1 MKQAK
6 TIFVSGILFSLLLVA
21 LISYSGQLGYRYYQS
36 LNISGSEMTSWVLDC
51 RDKRKL
57 FGMIEVVDVERW
69 CISNAP
75 IDDNVRGI
83 DMGSKGEIS
92 KDKGGTPRE
101 KINDESPSYGNPS
114 GEETSSVSYLPYLI
128 TGLLIL
134 LGWWLWKRRRPS
146 KKQSEEGELD
156 IEDHSLVTSD
166 NASMQ
171 INRTVHPLPASA
183 IRKQLIQFEA
193 ALPPYKRRRP
203 TETLSTWAKR
213 IELDASLLTYL
224 ETRYDDGNISP
235 QRERAFTQQLDEYL
249 LRTQKESNS

>member
-36 LNISGSEMTSWVLDC
+36 LNISGSEMTSWVTDC
-51 RDKRKL
+51 HDKRKFL
-57 FGMIEVVDVERW
+57 GIFEVTDVDFWCGDAPYEEPEGNGPDGAMIDSEED
-69 CISNAP
+69 S
-75 IDDNVRGI
+75 
-83 DMGSKGEIS
+83 
-92 KDKGGTPRE
+92 GGTPKER
-101 KINDESPSYGNPS
+101 INDQSPSYGNSS
-114 GEETSSVSYLPYLI
+114 GEETSSVSYLPYMI

-134 LGWWLWKRRRPS
+134 LGWWLWKKRRPS

-156 IEDHSLVTSD
+156 IVDHSLVTSD

-203 TETLSTWAKR
+203 YETLSTWAKR

-224 ETRYDDGNISP
+224 QTRYDDGNISP
-235 QRERAFTQQLDEYL
+235 QRERAFIQQLDEYL

>member
-21 LISYSGQLGYRYYQS
+21 LISYSSQLGYRYYQS
-36 LNISGSEMTSWVLDC
+36 LDISGSEITSWVTDC
-51 RDKRKL
+51 HDKRKFL
-57 FGMIEVVDVERW
+57 GIFEVTDVDFWCGDAPYEEPEGNGPDGAMIDSEED
-69 CISNAP
+69 S
-75 IDDNVRGI
+75 
-83 DMGSKGEIS
+83 
-92 KDKGGTPRE
+92 GGTPKER
-101 KINDESPSYGNPS
+101 INDQSPSYGNPL
-114 GEETSSVSYLPYLI
+114 GEETSSVSYLPYMI

-134 LGWWLWKRRRPS
+134 LGWWLWKKRRPS

-203 TETLSTWAKR
+203 YETLSTWAKR

-224 ETRYDDGNISP
+224 QTRYDDGNISP

>member
-6 TIFVSGILFSLLLVA
+6 TIFVSGILLSLLLVA

-36 LNISGSEMTSWVLDC
+36 LDISGSEITSWVTDC
-51 RDKRKL
+51 HDKRKFL
-57 FGMIEVVDVERW
+57 GIFEVTDVDFWCGDAPYEEPEGNGPDGAMIDSEED
-69 CISNAP
+69 S
-75 IDDNVRGI
+75 
-83 DMGSKGEIS
+83 
-92 KDKGGTPRE
+92 GGTPKER
-101 KINDESPSYGNPS
+101 INDQSPSYGNPS
-114 GEETSSVSYLPYLI
+114 GEETSSVSYLPYMI

-134 LGWWLWKRRRPS
+134 LGWWLWKKRRPS
-146 KKQSEEGELD
+146 KKQSEEGELV
-156 IEDHSLVTSD
+156 IEDHSLVISD

-235 QRERAFTQQLDEYL
+235 QREEAFTQQLDEYL
-249 LRTQKESNS
+249 LRIQKESNS

>member
-36 LNISGSEMTSWVLDC
+36 LDISGSEITSWVTDC
-51 RDKRKL
+51 HDKRKFL
-57 FGMIEVVDVERW
+57 EIFEVTDVDFWCGDAPYEEPEGNGPDGAMIDSEDE
-69 CISNAP
+69 S
-75 IDDNVRGI
+75 
-83 DMGSKGEIS
+83 
-92 KDKGGTPRE
+92 GGTPKERI
-101 KINDESPSYGNPS
+101 KDQSPSYGNSS
-114 GEETSSVSYLPYLI
+114 GEETSSVSYLPYMI

-171 INRTVHPLPASA
+171 INRTDHPLPASA

-213 IELDASLLTYL
+213 IELNASLLTYL

>member
-36 LNISGSEMTSWVLDC
+36 LDISGSEMTSWVTDC
-51 RDKRKL
+51 HDKRKFL
-57 FGMIEVVDVERW
+57 GIFEVTDVDFWCGDAPYEEPEGNGPDGAMIDSEED
-69 CISNAP
+69 S
-75 IDDNVRGI
+75 
-83 DMGSKGEIS
+83 
-92 KDKGGTPRE
+92 GGTPKER
-101 KINDESPSYGNPS
+101 INDQSPSYGNPS
-114 GEETSSVSYLPYLI
+114 GEETSSVSYLPYMI

-134 LGWWLWKRRRPS
+134 LGWWLWKKRRPS
-146 KKQSEEGELD
+146 KKQNEEGELD

-203 TETLSTWAKR
+203 YETLSTWAKR

-224 ETRYDDGNISP
+224 QTRYDDGNISP

>member
-36 LNISGSEMTSWVLDC
+36 LDISGSEITSWVTDC
-51 RDKRKL
+51 HDKRKFL
-57 FGMIEVVDVERW
+57 GIFEVMDVDFWCGEDKIIEEDWRGVELG
-69 CISNAP
+69 SSSEAP
-75 IDDNVRGI
+75 D
-83 DMGSKGEIS
+83 
-92 KDKGGTPRE
+92 DKGGTPRE

-114 GEETSSVSYLPYLI
+114 SEESNRVSYLPFII

-134 LGWWLWKRRRPS
+134 LGWWLWKKRRPS

-171 INRTVHPLPASA
+171 INRTVHPLPASS

-193 ALPPYKRRRP
+193 ALPPYKRRRQ
-203 TETLSTWAKR
+203 TETLSTWAER

>member
-36 LNISGSEMTSWVLDC
+36 LDISGSEITSWVTDC
-51 RDKRKL
+51 HDKRKFL
-57 FGMIEVVDVERW
+57 GIFEVTDVDFWCGDAPYEEPEGNGPDGAMIDSEED
-69 CISNAP
+69 S
-75 IDDNVRGI
+75 
-83 DMGSKGEIS
+83 
-92 KDKGGTPRE
+92 GGTPKER
-101 KINDESPSYGNPS
+101 INDQSPSYGNPS
-114 GEETSSVSYLPYLI
+114 GEETSSVSYLPYMI

-134 LGWWLWKRRRPS
+134 LGWWLWKKRRPS

>member
-36 LNISGSEMTSWVLDC
+36 LDISGSEITSWVTDC
-51 RDKRKL
+51 RDKRKFL
-57 FGMIEVVDVERW
+57 GIFEVTDVNFWCGDAPYEEPEGNGPDGAMIDSEDE
-69 CISNAP
+69 S
-75 IDDNVRGI
+75 
-83 DMGSKGEIS
+83 
-92 KDKGGTPRE
+92 GGTPKERIE
-101 KINDESPSYGNPS
+101 DQSPSYGNPS
-114 GEETSSVSYLPYLI
+114 GEETSSVSYLPYMI

-156 IEDHSLVTSD
+156 SEDYSLVTSD
-166 NASMQ
+166 NAPMQ

-235 QRERAFTQQLDEYL
+235 QREEAFTQQLDEYL

>member
-36 LNISGSEMTSWVLDC
+36 LDISGSEMTSWVTDC
-51 RDKRKL
+51 HDKRKFL
-57 FGMIEVVDVERW
+57 GIFEVTDVDFWCGDAPYEEPEGNGPDGAMIESEDE
-69 CISNAP
+69 S
-75 IDDNVRGI
+75 
-83 DMGSKGEIS
+83 
-92 KDKGGTPRE
+92 GGTPKERIE
-101 KINDESPSYGNPS
+101 DQSPSYGNPS
-114 GEETSSVSYLPYLI
+114 GEETSSVSYLPYMI

-134 LGWWLWKRRRPS
+134 LGWWLWKKRRPS
-146 KKQSEEGELD
+146 KKQSEAGELD

-213 IELDASLLTYL
+213 IELDASLLIYL

>member
-36 LNISGSEMTSWVLDC
+36 LDISGSEITSWVTDC
-51 RDKRKL
+51 HDKRKFL
-57 FGMIEVVDVERW
+57 GIFEVTDVDFWCGDAPYEEPEGNGPDGAMIDSEDE
-69 CISNAP
+69 S
-75 IDDNVRGI
+75 
-83 DMGSKGEIS
+83 
-92 KDKGGTPRE
+92 GGTPKERI
-101 KINDESPSYGNPS
+101 KDQSPSYGNQS
-114 GEETSSVSYLPYLI
+114 GEETSSVSYLPYII

-171 INRTVHPLPASA
+171 INRTIHPLPASA

>member
-36 LNISGSEMTSWVLDC
+36 LDISGSDITSWVTDC
-51 RDKRKL
+51 HDKRKFL
-57 FGMIEVVDVERW
+57 GIFEVTDVDFWCGDAPYEEPEGNGPDGAMIDSEEDSGSTPKER
-69 CISNAP
+69 
-75 IDDNVRGI
+75 
-83 DMGSKGEIS
+83 
-92 KDKGGTPRE
+92 
-101 KINDESPSYGNPS
+101 INDQSPSYGNPS
-114 GEETSSVSYLPYLI
+114 GEETSSVSYLPYMI
-128 TGLLIL
+128 TGLFIL
-134 LGWWLWKRRRPS
+134 LGGWLWKKRRPS

-171 INRTVHPLPASA
+171 INRTVNPLPAST

>member
-36 LNISGSEMTSWVLDC
+36 LDISGSEITSWVTDC
-51 RDKRKL
+51 HDKRKFL
-57 FGMIEVVDVERW
+57 GIFEVTDVDFWCGDAPYEEPEGNGPDGAMIDSEDESGGAPKER
-69 CISNAP
+69 I
-75 IDDNVRGI
+75 
-83 DMGSKGEIS
+83 
-92 KDKGGTPRE
+92 KDQ
-101 KINDESPSYGNPS
+101 SPSYGNPS
-114 GEETSSVSYLPYLI
+114 GEETSSVSYLPYMI

-134 LGWWLWKRRRPS
+134 LGWWLWKKRRPS
-146 KKQSEEGELD
+146 KKQSEAGELD

-193 ALPPYKRRRP
+193 ALPPYKCRRP
-203 TETLSTWAKR
+203 TETLSTWARR

-224 ETRYDDGNISP
+224 ETRYADGNISP

>member
-36 LNISGSEMTSWVLDC
+36 LNISGSEITSWVTDC
-51 RDKRKL
+51 HDKRKFL
-57 FGMIEVVDVERW
+57 GIFEVTDVDFWCGDAPYEEPEGNGPDGAMIDSEE
-69 CISNAP
+69 
-75 IDDNVRGI
+75 
-83 DMGSKGEIS
+83 GS
-92 KDKGGTPRE
+92 GGTPKER
-101 KINDESPSYGNPS
+101 INDQSPSYGNPS
-114 GEETSSVSYLPYLI
+114 GEETSSVSYLPYMI

-213 IELDASLLTYL
+213 IELDASLLIYL

>member
-6 TIFVSGILFSLLLVA
+6 MIFVSGILFSLLLVA

-36 LNISGSEMTSWVLDC
+36 LDISGSEITSWLLDC

-57 FGMIEVVDVERW
+57 FGIIEVVDVERW
-69 CISNAP
+69 CMSNAP

-101 KINDESPSYGNPS
+101 KVNDESPSYGNPS
-114 GEETSSVSYLPYLI
+114 SEESNNVSYLPYMITALI
-128 TGLLIL
+128 TL

-146 KKQSEEGELD
+146 KKQIEEEELD

-166 NASMQ
+166 NSTEQ
-171 INRTVHPLPASA
+171 INRTLHPLPASA
-183 IRKQLIQFEA
+183 IRQQLIHFEA
-193 ALPPYKRRRP
+193 ALPPQKRRRP
-203 TETLSTWAKR
+203 SETLSTWAKR
-213 IELDASLLTYL
+213 IELDASLITYL
-224 ETRYDDGNISP
+224 ETRYDNGEISP
-235 QRERAFTQQLDEYL
+235 HREEAFTRQLDAYL
-249 LRTQKESNS
+249 LRIQKESNS

>member
-6 TIFVSGILFSLLLVA
+6 TIFASGILFSLLLVA

-36 LNISGSEMTSWVLDC
+36 LDISGSDITSWVTDC
-51 RDKRKL
+51 HDKRKFL
-57 FGMIEVVDVERW
+57 GIFEVTDVDFWCGDAPYEEPEGNGPDGAMIDSEED
-69 CISNAP
+69 S
-75 IDDNVRGI
+75 
-83 DMGSKGEIS
+83 
-92 KDKGGTPRE
+92 GGTPKER
-101 KINDESPSYGNPS
+101 INDQSPSYGNPS
-114 GEETSSVSYLPYLI
+114 GEETSSVSYLPYMI
-128 TGLLIL
+128 TGLFIL
-134 LGWWLWKRRRPS
+134 LGWWLWKKRRPS

-156 IEDHSLVTSD
+156 IEDHSLVTSN

-171 INRTVHPLPASA
+171 INRTVHPLPAST

-193 ALPPYKRRRP
+193 ALPTYKRRRP

>member
-36 LNISGSEMTSWVLDC
+36 LDISESEITSWVTDC
-51 RDKRKL
+51 HDKRKFL
-57 FGMIEVVDVERW
+57 GIFEVTDVDFWCGDAPYEEPEGNGPDGAMIDSEDE
-69 CISNAP
+69 S
-75 IDDNVRGI
+75 
-83 DMGSKGEIS
+83 
-92 KDKGGTPRE
+92 GGTPKERI
-101 KINDESPSYGNPS
+101 KDQSPSYGNPS
-114 GEETSSVSYLPYLI
+114 GEEMSSVSYLPYMI

-203 TETLSTWAKR
+203 TETLSTWAIR

>member
-36 LNISGSEMTSWVLDC
+36 LDISGSEITSWVTDC
-51 RDKRKL
+51 HNKRKFL
-57 FGMIEVVDVERW
+57 GIFEVTDVDFWCGDAPYEEPEGNGPDGAMIDSEED
-69 CISNAP
+69 S
-75 IDDNVRGI
+75 
-83 DMGSKGEIS
+83 
-92 KDKGGTPRE
+92 GGTPKER
-101 KINDESPSYGNPS
+101 INDQSPSYGNPS
-114 GEETSSVSYLPYLI
+114 GEETSSVSYLPYMI

>member
-6 TIFVSGILFSLLLVA
+6 TLFVSGVLFSLLIVA

-36 LNISGSEMTSWVLDC
+36 LDISGSEITSWVTDC
-51 RDKRKL
+51 HDKRKFL
-57 FGMIEVVDVERW
+57 GIFEVTDVDFWCGDAPYEEPEGNGPDGAMIDSEED
-69 CISNAP
+69 S
-75 IDDNVRGI
+75 
-83 DMGSKGEIS
+83 
-92 KDKGGTPRE
+92 GGTPKERI
-101 KINDESPSYGNPS
+101 KDQSPSYGNPS
-114 GEETSSVSYLPYLI
+114 SEESNNVSYLPYMI

-203 TETLSTWAKR
+203 YETLSTWAKR

-224 ETRYDDGNISP
+224 EIRYDEGDISP

>member
-36 LNISGSEMTSWVLDC
+36 LDISGSEITSWVTDC
-51 RDKRKL
+51 HDKRKFL
-57 FGMIEVVDVERW
+57 GIFEVTDVDFWCGDAPYEEPEGNGPDGAMIDSEED
-69 CISNAP
+69 S
-75 IDDNVRGI
+75 
-83 DMGSKGEIS
+83 
-92 KDKGGTPRE
+92 GGTKKER
-101 KINDESPSYGNPS
+101 INDQSPSYGNPS
-114 GEETSSVSYLPYLI
+114 GEETSSVSYLPYMI

-134 LGWWLWKRRRPS
+134 LGWWLWKKRRPS

>member
-6 TIFVSGILFSLLLVA
+6 TIFASGILFSLLLVA

-36 LNISGSEMTSWVLDC
+36 LDISGSEITSWVTDC
-51 RDKRKL
+51 HDKRKFL
-57 FGMIEVVDVERW
+57 GIFEVTDVDFWCGDAPYEEPEGNGPDGAMIDSEE
-69 CISNAP
+69 
-75 IDDNVRGI
+75 
-83 DMGSKGEIS
+83 GS
-92 KDKGGTPRE
+92 GGTPKE
-101 KINDESPSYGNPS
+101 MIKDQSPSYGNPS
-114 GEETSSVSYLPYLI
+114 SEESKNISYLPYIITALI
-128 TGLLIL
+128 IS
-134 LGWWLWKRRRPS
+134 LGWWLWKKRRPS

-183 IRKQLIQFEA
+183 IRQQLIQFEA
-193 ALPPYKRRRP
+193 ALPPHKRRRP
-203 TETLSTWAKR
+203 YETLSTWAKR

-224 ETRYDDGNISP
+224 ETRYDEGDISP
-235 QRERAFTQQLDEYL
+235 ERERAFTQQLDEYL

>member
-36 LNISGSEMTSWVLDC
+36 LDISGSEITSWVTDC
-51 RDKRKL
+51 HDKRKFL
-57 FGMIEVVDVERW
+57 GIFEVTDVDFWCGDAPYEEPEGNGPDGAMIDSEDE
-69 CISNAP
+69 S
-75 IDDNVRGI
+75 
-83 DMGSKGEIS
+83 
-92 KDKGGTPRE
+92 GGTPKER
-101 KINDESPSYGNPS
+101 ITDQSPSYGNPS
-114 GEETSSVSYLPYLI
+114 GEETSSVSYLPFII

-134 LGWWLWKRRRPS
+134 LGWWLWKKRRPS

>member
-36 LNISGSEMTSWVLDC
+36 LDISGSEITSWVTDC
-51 RDKRKL
+51 HDKRKFL
-57 FGMIEVVDVERW
+57 GIFEVTDVDFWCGDAPYEEPEGNGPDGAMIDSEED
-69 CISNAP
+69 S
-75 IDDNVRGI
+75 
-83 DMGSKGEIS
+83 
-92 KDKGGTPRE
+92 GGTPKER
-101 KINDESPSYGNPS
+101 INDQSPSYGNPS
-114 GEETSSVSYLPYLI
+114 GEETSSVSYLPYMI

-134 LGWWLWKRRRPS
+134 LGWWLWKKRRPS
-146 KKQSEEGELD
+146 KKQSEEGELV
-156 IEDHSLVTSD
+156 IEGHSLVISD
-166 NASMQ
+166 NASMK

>member
-6 TIFVSGILFSLLLVA
+6 TLFVSGILLSLLLVA

-36 LNISGSEMTSWVLDC
+36 LNISGSEITSWVTDC
-51 RDKRKL
+51 HDKRKFL
-57 FGMIEVVDVERW
+57 GIFEVTDVDFWCGDAPYEEPEGNGPDGAMIDSEE
-69 CISNAP
+69 
-75 IDDNVRGI
+75 
-83 DMGSKGEIS
+83 GS
-92 KDKGGTPRE
+92 GGTPKER
-101 KINDESPSYGNPS
+101 INDQSPSYGNPS
-114 GEETSSVSYLPYLI
+114 GEETSSVSYLPYMI

-213 IELDASLLTYL
+213 IELDASLLIYL

>member
-6 TIFVSGILFSLLLVA
+6 TIFVSGILLSLLLVA

-36 LNISGSEMTSWVLDC
+36 LDISGSEITSWVTDC
-51 RDKRKL
+51 HDKRKFL
-57 FGMIEVVDVERW
+57 GIFEVTDVDFWCGDAPYEEPEGNGPDGAMIDSEED
-69 CISNAP
+69 S
-75 IDDNVRGI
+75 
-83 DMGSKGEIS
+83 
-92 KDKGGTPRE
+92 GGTPKER
-101 KINDESPSYGNPS
+101 INDQSPSYGNPS
-114 GEETSSVSYLPYLI
+114 GEETSSVSYLPYMI

-134 LGWWLWKRRRPS
+134 LGWWLWKKRRPS

>member
-36 LNISGSEMTSWVLDC
+36 LDISGSEITSWVTDC
-51 RDKRKL
+51 HDKRKFL
-57 FGMIEVVDVERW
+57 GIFEVTDVDFWCGDAPYEEPEGNGPDGAMIDSEDE
-69 CISNAP
+69 S
-75 IDDNVRGI
+75 
-83 DMGSKGEIS
+83 
-92 KDKGGTPRE
+92 GGTPKERIE
-101 KINDESPSYGNPS
+101 DQSPSYGNPS
-114 GEETSSVSYLPYLI
+114 GEETSSVSYLPFII
-128 TGLLIL
+128 TGMIIL
-134 LGWWLWKRRRPS
+134 LGWWLWKKRRPS

-193 ALPPYKRRRP
+193 ALPPHKRRRP

-224 ETRYDDGNISP
+224 ETRYDEGDISP
-235 QRERAFTQQLDEYL
+235 ERERAFTQQLDEYL

>member
-36 LNISGSEMTSWVLDC
+36 LDISGSEITSWVTDC
-51 RDKRKL
+51 HDKRKFL
-57 FGMIEVVDVERW
+57 GIFEVTDVDFWCGDAPYEEPEGNGPDGAMIDSEED
-69 CISNAP
+69 S
-75 IDDNVRGI
+75 
-83 DMGSKGEIS
+83 
-92 KDKGGTPRE
+92 GGTKKER
-101 KINDESPSYGNPS
+101 INDQSPSYGNPS
-114 GEETSSVSYLPYLI
+114 GEETSSVSYLPYMI

-134 LGWWLWKRRRPS
+134 LGWWLWKKRRPS

-203 TETLSTWAKR
+203 YETLSTWAKR

>member
-36 LNISGSEMTSWVLDC
+36 LDISGSEITSWVTDC
-51 RDKRKL
+51 HNKRKFL
-57 FGMIEVVDVERW
+57 GIFEVTDVDFWCGDAPYEEPEGNGPDGAMIDSEED
-69 CISNAP
+69 S
-75 IDDNVRGI
+75 
-83 DMGSKGEIS
+83 
-92 KDKGGTPRE
+92 GGTPKER
-101 KINDESPSYGNPS
+101 INDQSPSYGNPS
-114 GEETSSVSYLPYLI
+114 GEETSSVSYLPYMI

-203 TETLSTWAKR
+203 YETLSTWAKR

-224 ETRYDDGNISP
+224 ETRYDEGDISP